1 MVRGLERRKIFL
13 SEVDRKDLLRRFSEV
28 LPITGARL
36 YWSFLT
42 NHAHLLIRTG
52 AVGLSSIVRKMLT
65 GYASSFNRRHRRSGH
80 LFQNR
85 YKSILVEEEPY
96 LLELVRYIH
105 LNPFRAGLVEDL
117 KQLESYR
124 WSGHSALLGKIDRP
138 WQDCRYILTQWGKSL
153 RKARSAYSRK
163 EGALSVMW
171 RFVDMGHP

>member
-13 SEVDRKDLLRRFSEV
+13 SEADRKDLLRRFSKV
-28 LPITGARL
+28 LPKTGARL
-36 YWSFLT
+36 YAWSFLT

-52 AVGLSSIVRKMLT
+52 PVGLSSIMRKMLT
-65 GYASSFNRRHRRSGH
+65 GYASSFNRRQRRSGH

-138 WQDCRYILTQWGKSL
+138 WQDCRYIL
-153 RKARSAYSRK
+153 R
-163 EGALSVMW
+163 
-171 RFVDMGHP
+171 